1 MSESTNIN
9 TGLVVLLHRCFRAVN
24 KVRQKEL
31 SEFGIT
37 ASQSSIIRTIYRLG
51 NEATASKI
59 SEQLFLELNSVS
71 EQLTRME
78 KEGLI
83 KRKKGSGR
91 RPVTRLE
98 VAEKGHELHL
108 KTMKQESAERIMSVL
123 TEEEKKE
130 LWSFLIRIRDQAA
143 RELNMESEEYYPP
156 AEPPG

>member
-9 TGLVVLLHRCFRAVN
+9 VGLVVLLHRCFRAVN

-51 NEATASKI
+51 NEATASRI

-83 KRKKGSGR
+83 KRKRGTGR
-91 RPVTRLE
+91 KRVTRLGVTE
-98 VAEKGHELHL
+98 RGRELHL
-108 KTMKQESAERIMSVL
+108 KTLKQESAERIMSVL
-123 TEEEKKE
+123 TEDEKKE
-130 LWSFLIRIRDQAA
+130 LWSYLTKIRDQAA
-143 RELNMESEEYYPP
+143 RELNMESEEYFPP
-156 AEPPG
+156 TEPPR